1 MAYEKI
7 KASASV
13 TIVDETEASTLTG
26 SMLVIKGS
34 KNQIFIT
41 GQSNPFSPDWT
52 KNNLVIRPFLQATNV
67 TKQNDIGEEYNPDI
81 FSPAEYSS
89 GLHTYG
95 YVNDIHWY
103 LRDSAGVETEIY
115 ESDEFSLSHT
125 YEINGERIV
134 CSDSRQLVIKD
145 NILNKNS
152 SADIVCKFSFY
163 DPFAHINVI
172 QQLETNLINIASGQS
187 NSRLI
192 TTCVNGSTITNNSS
206 PYVDIIARF
215 YGETGEEDIGALLLE
230 GDAITSCLWYVRR
243 YDGWILLDPTA
254 EGQASANEQAKLY
267 DIMSIRSYEE
277 DTGLYILDKFEGAKG
292 NAAIRIHPAL
302 IMGSEVIKCVFTD
315 ATGAKYHS
323 IQVVSDITDDTTV
336 ELYCSNGKRL
346 RKGSIEN
353 TTIKAVVTYK
363 GVLLEEESSLYDTE
377 FDYYWYKYTI
387 SDDNYVNVYN
397 NAQNDIV
404 ENDDLTNPIKGLRT
418 LYVDTDDIASDEK
431 EARFTLDLVEYGALA
446 AQAAQASY
454 FARAISE
461 EDLGI
466 ALIANKSVG
475 IDDIEAAIFTAQEL
489 NSEE

>member
-34 KNQIFIT
+34 KNQIYIT

-52 KNNLVIRPFLQATNV
+52 KSNLVIRPFLQATNV
-67 TKQNDIGEEYNPDI
+67 TKQDGAGEEYNPDI
-81 FSPAEYSS
+81 FNPEEYSS
-89 GLHTYG
+89 ALHTYG

-103 LRDSAGVETEIY
+103 IRDSAGVEDEIH
-115 ESDEFSLSHT
+115 ESDEFSLSYV
-125 YEINGERIV
+125 YEVNGERVV
-134 CSDSRQLVIKD
+134 CSDARQLVIKD

-163 DPFAHINVI
+163 DPFAHIHVV
-172 QQLETNLINIASGQS
+172 QQLETSLINIASGQS

-192 TTCVNGSTITNNSS
+192 TTCVNGNTITNNSS
-206 PYVDIIARF
+206 PYVDIIAKF
-215 YGETGEEDIGALLLE
+215 YGETGEEDIGEILLE
-230 GDAITSCLWYVRR
+230 GDAATSCLWYVRR

-254 EGQASANEQAKLY
+254 EGQEAANEEAKMY
-267 DIMSIRSYEE
+267 DIMSIRYYEE
-277 DTGLYILDKFEGAKG
+277 DTGLYVLDKFEGAKG
-292 NAAIRIHPAL
+292 NAAVRIHPAL

-315 ATGAKYHS
+315 STGAKYHS
-323 IQVVSDITDDTTV
+323 IQVVSDITDDTMV

-363 GVLLEEESSLYDTE
+363 GTLLEDSSPLYDTE

-404 ENDDLTNPIKGLRT
+404 ENDDLSNPIPGLRS
-418 LYVDTDDIASDEK
+418 LYVDTDDISSDEK

-446 AQAAQASY
+446 AQAAQAAY

-466 ALIANKSVG
+466 ALIANKAVG